1 LDLKNSFE
9 PQRLLLS
16 NQNNENK
23 INWKVAKKQAED
35 DHHSE
40 SLSLPPM
47 FTFGKS
53 KHSSNPAISVNIW
66 SAGNPTDQHSK
77 QTSIV
82 TRFDR

>member
-23 INWKVAKKQAED
+23 INWKVAKKQAKD

-40 SLSLPPM
+40 SLSPFPM
-47 FTFGKS
+47 FTFINTEHWCRAIRKS
-53 KHSSNPAISVNIW
+53 STK
-66 SAGNPTDQHSK
+66 
-77 QTSIV
+77 
-82 TRFDR
+82 

>member
-40 SLSLPPM
+40 SLSPFPM
-47 FTFGKS
+47 FTLTG
-53 KHSSNPAISVNIW
+53 
-66 SAGNPTDQHSK
+66 
-77 QTSIV
+77 SIH
-82 TRFDR
+82 